1 MKPKHTHEASFIS
14 RVEHLVESTRP
25 SIRHGT
31 PVINSKLNLIS
42 SHSEFSYTSD
52 KSFYEKYSKI
62 WSNRSFPKS
71 SISFLCLLYR
81 KLSQKYLNKAWAVL
95 SRPVYDPLSFTFCT
109 KCGNASLTLLTS
121 STQDRLSP
129 RFIEKVKMILPKGK
143 KVVSNCKS
151 FIGSSPRFKPKSTG
165 SVIIHPD
172 DPELSPEH
180 KMKIT
185 DLSEIAPNPYF
196 LSSLSSPEQ
205 IKDKRGPRDEIS
217 FDVSRDS
224 YEVKRETSNL
234 PKQFIPKLRMRK
246 CNEKLN
252 EYINEFRKVFQT
264 LQSKNLFW
272 AFSKL
277 SKPPSFPKPPRSS
290 NDHMQKMITNSKKT
304 AFKILHSRLEKFLF
318 RRKMQ
323 GFYSISEILYR

>member
-1 MKPKHTHEASFIS
+1 M
-14 RVEHLVESTRP
+14 
-25 SIRHGT
+25 
-31 PVINSKLNLIS
+31 
-42 SHSEFSYTSD
+42 SYTSD

-71 SISFLCLLYR
+71 SISFLCLVYR
-81 KLSQKYLNKAWAVL
+81 KLRQKYLNKAWTAL

-109 KCGNASLTLLTS
+109 KCGNAGLTLLTS

-129 RFIEKVKMILPKGK
+129 RFLEKVKMILPRGK
-143 KVVSNCKS
+143 KPANNCKS
-151 FIGSSPRFKPKSTG
+151 FIGSSPRFKPKNTG

-172 DPELSPEH
+172 DHELYPEL

-205 IKDKRGPRDEIS
+205 MKDRRGPRDEIS

-224 YEVKRETSNL
+224 YEVRKETSNL

-246 CNEKLN
+246 CSEKALEAMNE
-252 EYINEFRKVFQT
+252 IRKVFHSIEFKH
-264 LQSKNLFW
+264 LSW
-272 AFSKL
+272 AFTRL
-277 SKPPSFPKPPRSS
+277 SKPTPLTRPPRSS
-290 NDHMQKMITNSKKT
+290 SDHMQKMITNSKKT

-323 GFYSISEILYR
+323 GFYSISEILYH